1 MIKKEELLS
10 CLDEIDFDRFVSSFG
25 SKISTEYFKIIE
37 FLMSNGHDRIQ
48 FNRINAFAQ
57 FIFFERQSQ
66 HFGWDTHFKI
76 DRDMESFQEFIYLLN
91 VFIVLKVPFD
101 VWKELVVDAIEILKE
116 QLKEG
121 NTNCKGNPKYHEFTR
136 KFNKILDEI
145 IKDPEMEQKYAD
157 FLNGAL

>member
-1 MIKKEELLS
+1 MINKEELLI
-10 CLDEIDFDRFVSSFG
+10 CLDEINFDRFVSSFG
-25 SKISTEYFKIIE
+25 SKISIEHFNIIE
-37 FLMSNGHDRIQ
+37 FLMSNGTDKIQ

-76 DRDMESFQEFIYLLN
+76 DKGMESFQEFIYLFN

-121 NTNCKGNPKYHEFTR
+121 NINCKRHSKYPDFTR

-145 IKDPEMEQKYAD
+145 IKDPEMERKYTD